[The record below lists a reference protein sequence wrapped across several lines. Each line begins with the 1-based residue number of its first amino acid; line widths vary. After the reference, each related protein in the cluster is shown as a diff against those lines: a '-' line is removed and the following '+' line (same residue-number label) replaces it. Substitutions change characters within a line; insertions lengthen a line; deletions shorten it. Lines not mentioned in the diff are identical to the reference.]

1 MPPLPPHLPGGICAR
16 AIIIAMDVE
25 QRRHRTTW
33 GRSRS
38 TGQGGAALL
47 GLCSPDDPFTVVL
60 IEPSRREG
68 ATRVVLRKGRLS
80 LFPMSVIDD
89 LLQKTSRTFALAIP
103 LLPEPTRN
111 QVGIAYLLFRIADT
125 FEDAVLWTRERRL
138 EALGRFVEL
147 LDQDPSA
154 AEVLARDCLREP
166 PLEHAGYRELL
177 ARMPLVLRDFGAL
190 ALPARV
196 AIRRHLIRSVDGMKQ
211 FVRRSDERN
220 RLTLSNI
227 EDLRDYCYSVA
238 GIVGEMLTELYLLDR
253 AELAAAAEELRNRA
267 ASFGE
272 GLQLVNILKDA
283 PARRRGG
290 ARLHSRRRRAPRGAR
305 ADRPGSDQGRRIRGS
320 LAPRRNGAG
329 ARHLQRIHRRAG
341 PIKPANPVR
350 ARPGREAVAERGRL
364 GRG

>member
-1 MPPLPPHLPGGICAR
+1 M
-16 AIIIAMDVE
+16 
-25 QRRHRTTW
+25 
-33 GRSRS
+33 
-38 TGQGGAALL
+38 
-47 GLCSPDDPFTVVL
+47 
-60 IEPSRREG
+60 
-68 ATRVVLRKGRLS
+68 LRKGRLS

-89 LLQKTSRTFALAIP
+89 LLQRTSRTFALAIP

-138 EALGRFVEL
+138 EALTRFVEL
-147 LDQDPSA
+147 LDQDPTA
-154 AEVLARDCLREP
+154 AEALAAECLREP

-190 ALPARV
+190 PLIARV
-196 AIRRHLIRSVDGMKQ
+196 AVRRHLVRSIDGMKQ
-211 FVRRSDERN
+211 FVRRSDEQN

-253 AELAAAAEELRNRA
+253 AELAASAEELRNRA

-283 PARRRGG
+283 PRDAEEGRVYIPDGVE
-290 ARLHSRRRRAPRGAR
+290 LHAVLDLTGQALTRAEEYVE
-305 ADRPGSDQGRRIRGS
+305 
-320 LAPRRNGAG
+320 L
-329 ARHLQRIHRRAG
+329 LRRAG
-341 PIKPANPVR
+341 TAPGLVTFNAFIAGL
-350 ARPGREAVAERGRL
+350 ARSNLGILATRGLGAKLSRSEVASVAAEVARDLAPPPPSSL
-364 GRG
+364 GLSNAD

>member
-1 MPPLPPHLPGGICAR
+1 
-16 AIIIAMDVE
+16 
-25 QRRHRTTW
+25 
-33 GRSRS
+33 
-38 TGQGGAALL
+38 
-47 GLCSPDDPFTVVL
+47 
-60 IEPSRREG
+60 
-68 ATRVVLRKGRLS
+68 VLRKGRLS

-89 LLQKTSRTFALAIP
+89 LLQRTSRTFALAIP

-138 EALGRFVEL
+138 EALTRFVEL
-147 LDQDPSA
+147 LDQDPTA
-154 AEVLARDCLREP
+154 AEALAAECLREP

-190 ALPARV
+190 PLIARV
-196 AIRRHLIRSVDGMKQ
+196 AVRRHLVRSIDGMKQ
-211 FVRRSDERN
+211 FVRRSDEQN

-253 AELAAAAEELRNRA
+253 AELAASAEELRNRA

-283 PARRRGG
+283 PRDVEEGRVYIPDGVE
-290 ARLHSRRRRAPRGAR
+290 LHAVLDLTGQALTRAEEYVE
-305 ADRPGSDQGRRIRGS
+305 
-320 LAPRRNGAG
+320 L
-329 ARHLQRIHRRAG
+329 LRRAG
-341 PIKPANPVR
+341 TAPGLVTFNAFIAGL
-350 ARPGREAVAERGRL
+350 ARSNLGILATRGLGAKLSRSEVASVAAEVARDLAPPPPSSL
-364 GRG
+364 GLSNAD